1 MADHFDSNV
10 AKRKPNVRS
19 RPAHPWDVPS
29 GFDDAETVSVDDG
42 SSSPDDAVSGAELL
56 STPATDSGP
65 DTIVDVDAL
74 ALESGNIVAPD
85 RSNPEER
92 VASIDTRDVIIPD
105 RVGTVSKR
113 KRSSNAVARVSRRS
127 PSDVNTSPTPEAVS
141 LKSQSHAGGLSDA
154 INIHSNFCKLDN
166 DVSDRLLCHL
176 SASAQAVY
184 IRLYRQSFGWNRN
197 WAAESLPK
205 LSKSCNLS
213 LQTIRKAIK
222 ELETIGSIRKE
233 FSDYHKATVYRVFL
247 PSEIS
252 LSETGSPYI
261 GPLISN
267 IPFNRDTIL
276 AVHDSAGED
285 TEDHIPPGTNSVA
298 SGVDFRRGDRVNS
311 GGQDFVIQSAYF
323 AGTSIYKL
331 LEAGGSLP
339 KNILTYITD
348 IHLREAVDTIDSFYD
363 SCGFPV
369 VSRALYR
376 KSVFDYIDLIRSGFS
391 PDDIRYAVRWTFQN
405 SRSRPES
412 FSLIKHTM
420 HLAMKDMIEELTR
433 VSGQTDKAREKQAA
447 VERTLSWEKVGQEG
461 VSAKEENRWRQVKG
475 VLESELTPHS
485 YRAFIEPLKLIV
497 SGKGSVTF
505 AAPPDFASW
514 VNDHYRDRIAAV
526 WQEQSGEAV
535 KVTIE

>member
-29 GFDDAETVSVDDG
+29 GFDETENASVGDG
-42 SSSPDDAVSGAELL
+42 SPSTGDTGSGAELL
-56 STPATDSGP
+56 STPESESSP
-65 DTIVDVDAL
+65 VTIEAVDVHAPG
-74 ALESGNIVAPD
+74 SQNSVASD
-85 RSNPEER
+85 RSTLEER
-92 VASIDTRDVIIPD
+92 VAPAENLVISLPA
-105 RVGTVSKR
+105 RYGSTAKR
-113 KRSSNAVARVSRRS
+113 KRTSTAVTKTSKHSS
-127 PSDVNTSPTPEAVS
+127 SDGNTAPQPAADNR
-141 LKSQSHAGGLSDA
+141 KSIGHAGGLSDA

-184 IRLYRQSFGWNRN
+184 IRLYRQSYGWNRN

-222 ELETIGSIRKE
+222 ELETIGTIRKE

-247 PSEIS
+247 PSEINIS
-252 LSETGSPYI
+252 DMRSQYI
-261 GPLISN
+261 GPQFS
-267 IPFNRDTIL
+267 DTQKIGDM
-276 AVHDSAGED
+276 VRTVQETVGED
-285 TEDHIPPGTNSVA
+285 TEDRISSDTDSGTV
-298 SGVDFRRGDRVNS
+298 GVGFRRGDRIDV
-311 GGQDFVIQSAYF
+311 GGQNSIIQSAYF
-323 AGTSIYKL
+323 AGTSIYAL
-331 LEAGGSLP
+331 IESGGALP

-348 IHLREAVDTIDSFYD
+348 IHLRESVDIIDTFYD

-391 PDDIRYAVRWTFQN
+391 PDDIRYAVRWTFNN

-420 HLAMKDMIEELTR
+420 HLAMKDMIDELTR
-433 VSGQTDKAREKQAA
+433 MSGQTDSAREKQAA

-461 VSAKEENRWRQVKG
+461 VSAKEENIWKKVS
-475 VLESELTPHS
+475 VALEAELTPHS
-485 YRAFIEPLKLIV
+485 YRAFIEPLKLV
-497 SGKGSVTF
+497 SSAKGSVTL
-505 AAPPDFASW
+505 AAPPDFSSW
-514 VNDHYRDRIAAV
+514 VNDHYRDRIAAA
-526 WQEQSGEAV
+526 WQEQGGEV
-535 KVTIE
+535 VEVTIE